1 MSQKSVA
8 IKNSTDTFNTNDD
21 KCDADLTKLQ
31 VFERIGAGLK
41 ATRVGK
47 KNDGSTRPVLMLVGL
62 KEKPGSKDVIL
73 TKARNLNMVE
83 APWCD
88 ISQRKE
94 EKCLIREAEWKNEAM
109 TNEDSLNFKWAVMM
123 WRGERNLIR
132 RRKLQE

>member
-1 MSQKSVA
+1 MA
-8 IKNSTDTFNTNDD
+8 IKNSTDTFATNDD

-31 VFERIGAGLK
+31 VFERIGADLN

-47 KNDGSTRPVLMLVGL
+47 KNDGSTRPLLMLVGL

-73 TKARNLNMVE
+73 TTRNLNMVE

-94 EKCLIREAEWKNEAM
+94 GKCLIREAEWKYEAM
-109 TNEDSLNFKWAVMM
+109 TNEDSLNFEWAVMM